1 MLVKNRSYP
10 TLAQTFPICAMVRIV
25 LFGLRQFAALPFA
38 RSPSSHGGG
47 YAFSA
52 DRTNGLA
59 ATSLI
64 PESFM
69 KYPGQC

>member
-1 MLVKNRSYP
+1 MFVKNRFYP

-25 LFGLRQFAALPFA
+25 LFGLRTIAALYFA
-38 RSPSSHGGG
+38 RSPSSHADG

-52 DRTNGLA
+52 DRTNGSA
-59 ATSLI
+59 ATPLI

-69 KYPGQC
+69 KYPG

>member
-1 MLVKNRSYP
+1 MFVKNRSYP
-10 TLAQTFPICAMVRIV
+10 TLAQTFRICALLRIV
-25 LFGLRQFAALPFA
+25 LFGLRQFAALYFA
-38 RSPSSHGGG
+38 RSSSSHGDG
-47 YAFSA
+47 YAFWA